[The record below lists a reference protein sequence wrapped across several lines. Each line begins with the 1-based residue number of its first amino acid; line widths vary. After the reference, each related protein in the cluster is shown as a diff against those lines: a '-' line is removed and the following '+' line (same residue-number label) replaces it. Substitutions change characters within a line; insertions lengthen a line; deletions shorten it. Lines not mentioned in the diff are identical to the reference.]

1 MPPPCRFPSSSPRS
15 PPGSSCRWRSPS
27 SPFAEGP
34 SEVEVGLRFL
44 GFIASFFVVALAGMG
59 LSACEGDAPP
69 AAPPPAA
76 EAPLEATGHYCGMLL
91 SEHAGPKG
99 QIHLASRGEPLWFT
113 SVRDTIAFLR
123 LPEEPRDITA
133 IYVNDMGRA
142 QQWDQPGPGT
152 WIRLEEALLVI
163 ESDRVGG
170 MGAPEAVPFSDRAAA
185 EAYVGEHGGRILRL
199 AEIPDDYVLG
209 PAGRGQRR
217 GPCGP
222 RPRGP
227 GGRRP
232 ARPSALRP
240 PS

>member
-1 MPPPCRFPSSSPRS
+1 M
-15 PPGSSCRWRSPS
+15 
-27 SPFAEGP
+27 
-34 SEVEVGLRFL
+34 RFL
-44 GFIASFFVVALAGMG
+44 GFIASFFVVALAGLG

-76 EAPLEATGHYCGMLL
+76 EAPLEATGLYCGMLL

-170 MGAPEAVPFSDRAAA
+170 MGAPEAVPFSEQAAA
-185 EAYVGEHGGRILRL
+185 EQFQAAHGGRVVKL
-199 AEIPDDYVLG
+199 ADIPDDYVLG
-209 PAGRGQRR
+209 PVEASDHGGQHDRHAGDHSTGDS
-217 GPCGP
+217 GHA
-222 RPRGP
+222 
-227 GGRRP
+227 RP
-232 ARPSALRP
+232 AGHAGPAH
-240 PS
+240 